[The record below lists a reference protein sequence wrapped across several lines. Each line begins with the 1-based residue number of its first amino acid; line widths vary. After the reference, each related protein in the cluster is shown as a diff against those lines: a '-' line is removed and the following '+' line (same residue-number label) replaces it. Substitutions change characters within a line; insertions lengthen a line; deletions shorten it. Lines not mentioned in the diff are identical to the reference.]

1 MVVNTDFYSVQQGWN
16 RVGTNYKTDGETKL
30 VNGNPKHSSKQRGLD
45 NHEYV
50 RAKTQSLPKP

>member
-1 MVVNTDFYSVQQGWN
+1 MQQGWN

-45 NHEYV
+45 HHEYV